1 MILDEV
7 LYESREFDTDSMV
20 DMFVE
25 GFLYALEMQEA
36 GYKAGSTEE
45 LSMNIAEAA
54 DIAISELS
62 NDLKVHAAKKAELIG
77 KLHLAKST
85 DHSNRGLSAQY
96 YNDDSTT
103 ARKHFQAL
111 QPTVWIKGPHHVFK
125 TRIQSSHCGSAIGK
139 LTSIHEDAGFDP
151 WPRSVG

>member
-7 LYESREFDTDSMV
+7 LHESREFDTDSMV

-45 LSMNIAEAA
+45 LSKKLVEAA

-62 NDLKVHAAKKAELIG
+62 DTTPNRAVQKAQALANRHYRLASITNDR
-77 KLHLAKST
+77 T
-85 DHSNRGLSAQY
+85 DLVNSYQ
-96 YNDDSTT
+96 D
-103 ARKHFQAL
+103 ARKAAHYAL
-111 QPTVWIKGPHHVFK
+111 ADKYAKNANRINDRISRKNLRKGYK
-125 TRIQSSHCGSAIGK
+125 G
-139 LTSIHEDAGFDP
+139 IH
-151 WPRSVG
+151 

>member
-45 LSMNIAEAA
+45 LSKTIIEGA
-54 DIAISELS
+54 DVAISELS
-62 NDLKVHAAKKAELIG
+62 KEYTATKANNAAKSAAKTLSQMGHTFEHGMHNKGFNGKKLGEKQAKLEKRLNQANKFARYSVNKAKQQG
-77 KLHLAKST
+77 W
-85 DHSNRGLSAQY
+85 N
-96 YNDDSTT
+96 
-103 ARKHFQAL
+103 
-111 QPTVWIKGPHHVFK
+111 
-125 TRIQSSHCGSAIGK
+125 
-139 LTSIHEDAGFDP
+139 
-151 WPRSVG
+151 

>member
-1 MILDEV
+1 MISKSAKRL
-7 LYESREFDTDSMV
+7 LK
-20 DMFVE
+20 
-25 GFLYALEMQEA
+25 Q
-36 GYKAGSTEE
+36 GYKWVYVGCRMVILFSR
-45 LSMNIAEAA
+45 IQ
-54 DIAISELS
+54 D
-62 NDLKVHAAKKAELIG
+62 
-77 KLHLAKST
+77 
-85 DHSNRGLSAQY
+85 
-96 YNDDSTT
+96 

>member
-7 LYESREFDTDSMV
+7 LHESREFDTDSMV

-45 LSMNIAEAA
+45 LSKKLVEAA

-62 NDLKVHAAKKAELIG
+62 HDYAAHAANKAAQKASSTFSDLGNRFEYGIRSRKGFNAKDFDKKVEYTN
-77 KLHLAKST
+77 KKF
-85 DHSNRGLSAQY
+85 
-96 YNDDSTT
+96 
-103 ARKHFQAL
+103 KQAN
-111 QPTVWIKGPHHVFK
+111 KFGNY
-125 TRIQSSHCGSAIGK
+125 
-139 LTSIHEDAGFDP
+139 SINKVKKNLG
-151 WPRSVG
+151 WN